1 MRKLRIVQQYVAA
14 KNGGGLETEFRA
26 LCGRETL
33 TSEFDLIPVV
43 LENAHPGIS
52 PADIRFYRRAFRAAE
67 PDIIHIRGAGIESLN
82 AVIAARQAGH
92 ACVLVT
98 VHGMFSDMV
107 YYNPLKRRIC
117 RSVAEPLIFS
127 MADGIS
133 CVSERAAARKA
144 FDRYRRRMLPCIYN
158 RMPVYP
164 PASPADLSLIHI

>member
-14 KNGGGLETEFRA
+14 KNGGGLEAEFRA

-92 ACVLVT
+92 ARVLVT

-107 YYNPLKRRIC
+107 Y
-117 RSVAEPLIFS
+117 
-127 MADGIS
+127 
-133 CVSERAAARKA
+133 
-144 FDRYRRRMLPCIYN
+144 
-158 RMPVYP
+158 
-164 PASPADLSLIHI
+164 

>member
-82 AVIAARQAGH
+82 AAIAARQAGH
-92 ACVLVT
+92 ARVLVT

-133 CVSERAAARKA
+133 CVSEQGSGAQ
-144 FDRYRRRMLPCIYN
+144 
-158 RMPVYP
+158 
-164 PASPADLSLIHI
+164 DL

>member
-67 PDIIHIRGAGIESLN
+67 PTLYISGAPESK
-82 AVIAARQAGH
+82 AR
-92 ACVLVT
+92 T
-98 VHGMFSDMV
+98 
-107 YYNPLKRRIC
+107 
-117 RSVAEPLIFS
+117 
-127 MADGIS
+127 
-133 CVSERAAARKA
+133 
-144 FDRYRRRMLPCIYN
+144 
-158 RMPVYP
+158 
-164 PASPADLSLIHI
+164 LSLPRGRRVMPAYW